1 MPAVEPVTSAVFPER
16 SIFMCHLHPKR
27 FRAKHALGLDPGVG
41 TGSREENASKPN
53 DADGDIGFGGGGRN
67 LVIAR
72 SEATTPLRSLCELR
86 GIAVRRSALVR
97 RRKQSRATHKT
108 LDCFASLAMTGK
120 QKRRPEAPL

>member
-27 FRAKHALGLDPGVG
+27 FRAKRALGLDPGMG
-41 TGSREENASKPN
+41 TGSREENASKLT
-53 DADGDIGFGGGGRN
+53 DADGDIGFGGGRRN

-86 GIAVRRSALVR
+86 GIAVRRSALAR
-97 RRKQSRATHKT
+97 RRKQSRAAHKT
-108 LDCFASLAMTGK
+108 LDCFAEPVIGLAFARAVG
-120 QKRRPEAPL
+120 